1 MSEASGPRDEHK
13 HIETT
18 ELPSLPDGGLSANM
32 PAWLRRAPS
41 FAPTPEAEESVIDLA
56 TLTAGLELP
65 SWLDDVAQR
74 VSRSDPEPRPAA
86 EVTPFEPPAEKPAE
100 TNVVEAIVQEHPVAR
115 EAHSV
120 NLSRVPVAPVIRE
133 SPLVSSETDSDHEIV
148 DPPYYALA
156 LLVILVAV
164 ALGLIVMLVAL
175 R

>member
-65 SWLDDVAQR
+65 SWLDDIAQR
-74 VSRSDPEPRPAA
+74 VSHSDPERPAA
-86 EVTPFEPPAEKPAE
+86 PATTFEPPAEMPAA
-100 TNVVEAIVQEHPVAR
+100 TTVVEPIAQELPVAR

-120 NLSRVPVAPVIRE
+120 NLSRVPLAPVIRE
-133 SPLVSSETDSDHEIV
+133 SPLVSSETASDHEIV

-156 LLVILVAV
+156 LLVVAVAV

-175 R
+175 G

>member
-1 MSEASGPRDEHK
+1 MSEPSGPRDEQN

-65 SWLDDVAQR
+65 SWLDDIAQR
-74 VSRSDPEPRPAA
+74 VSRSDPERPP
-86 EVTPFEPPAEKPAE
+86 EPVTTFEPPAEKPAE

-156 LLVILVAV
+156 LLVVAVVV

>member
-1 MSEASGPRDEHK
+1 MSEPSGPRDEQN
-13 HIETT
+13 HIDAT

-65 SWLDDVAQR
+65 AWLDDIAQR
-74 VSRSDPEPRPAA
+74 VSRSAFERPAEA
-86 EVTPFEPPAEKPAE
+86 VTTFEPPAEKPAE
-100 TNVVEAIVQEHPVAR
+100 TSVVEPIVREPPVAR
-115 EAHSV
+115 ESQPV

-133 SPLVSSETDSDHEIV
+133 PPLVSSETDSDHEIV

-156 LLVILVAV
+156 LLVVAVAV

-175 R
+175 G